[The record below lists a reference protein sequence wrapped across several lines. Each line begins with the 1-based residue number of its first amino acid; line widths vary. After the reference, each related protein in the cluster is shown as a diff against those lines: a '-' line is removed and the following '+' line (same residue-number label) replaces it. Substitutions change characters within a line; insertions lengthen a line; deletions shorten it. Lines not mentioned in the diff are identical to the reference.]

1 MEAVSAVMRY
11 WVSALWP
18 LVGKTVGKTRRAD
31 ISPSVYVQT
40 DSRSESQMAGIFKIP
55 GSGEDVESTPVVHS
69 DGKPVE
75 TELGSESM
83 QARPRVPLFHVPGP
97 TVGRSVNVGN
107 DHADGRG
114 SGSVDSVRLQ
124 AGSAVAVDALE
135 GDRPHAGGTRPMSPF
150 AGAASRRSPFNAPA
164 TSSGS
169 DSDDAGSGMRSSDD
183 AVQAARPSMAS
194 PSTASYRDARI
205 RSGVRGRDAADGAT
219 PFSVPASSSVVD
231 ASTGDGSHDAGPVSS
246 ANPPVDAAALST
258 AASKSPFIAPL
269 THVDGSGSDGAARA
283 SASEA
288 VDRDEPTTPRGG
300 DASTG
305 AGVPS
310 GQGATAGARA
320 DGSRGDHR
328 HGIGLDSVPAG
339 SVVGSVVG
347 RPRTASSDGDG
358 VDGPVDGGLAGDFH
372 AASAGHVDGGKRGL
386 GDARGNSSPS
396 GGSGV
401 GSGSWSPD
409 SFLDVGAGF
418 DPGWSDTVGAGEDAP
433 AFTGGSFLDLGDEDE
448 SGFDDGGD
456 GSYGEP
462 DVGSYVPSGDGET
475 AGFVTDDGSV
485 VRGDLDLPQSWKA
498 TTTHD
503 PGDDGRQSIAWNK
516 DGKAAAVKPSEERLT
531 VIKRYH
537 RATREE
543 MGVRREVAEQ
553 VAEQGGLPDEGGAL
567 LDPRSAKPVRGSS
580 AATGGSGDKEIDEK
594 ALRFGVRV
602 GTGKARLEKQLRNKH
617 DVDAAIARRVQVLEW
632 KKGFHVTFGAKEV
645 RGLDYLTRWSYA
657 TTAQIARVVG
667 WRDRKE
673 CRLVRALEKWEEMGW
688 VRQDVVFS
696 GPRLWYPRRDGAEL
710 SEHAWLGGVSPTR
723 VNPMSQSHSLGLSS
737 IGSWLLCGWGDAP
750 DILQLGE
757 AEWRQLQAD
766 VKKGEALVISE
777 KEYRAPWTR
786 IRQTHKG
793 LLPAEYR
800 HAFIGDVTHGG
811 EGRYQQWARD
821 YKSGQAKLEDSP
833 DWVACDPTIQGDDM
847 WIWTL
852 WSNSVWNPKLA
863 LDAARMDGV
872 TVDDVD
878 RAAQLQAIS
887 DYRMSGYVPVEDRL
901 DIASNKPV
909 VNKEMGDAF
918 ALLDHLPDLIV
929 ARKRDPRTGAARSIA
944 IELEL
949 TAKQPA
955 DYARSMAGFG
965 SVLGQTLYDQVIWLV
980 PSKAVARAIE
990 LGARSVGLEEGVDYR
1005 IVPFASA
1012 EKRNSFWSGADI
1024 VPAAFDKYHRVQPL
1038 IDPSTFLL
1046 S

>member
-1 MEAVSAVMRY
+1 
-11 WVSALWP
+11 
-18 LVGKTVGKTRRAD
+18 
-31 ISPSVYVQT
+31 
-40 DSRSESQMAGIFKIP
+40 MAGIFKIP
-55 GSGEDVESTPVVHS
+55 GSSENVEPTTVVHNE
-69 DGKPVE
+69 DKPVE
-75 TELGSESM
+75 AAPGSGSM
-83 QARPRVPLFHVPGP
+83 QAKLTIPLFHVPGSA
-97 TVGRSVNVGN
+97 VSRSNDVDN
-107 DHADGRG
+107 DHGVDN
-114 SGSVDSVRLQ
+114 VDSVRLQ
-124 AGSAVAVDALE
+124 SGSGVAVNLNNAPD
-135 GDRPHAGGTRPMSPF
+135 GDSPHASSARPMSPF
-150 AGAASRRSPFNAPA
+150 AGAANRRSPFNAPA
-164 TSSGS
+164 TSNDSNS
-169 DSDDAGSGMRSSDD
+169 DVSGSGMRSTNDD
-183 AVQAARPSMAS
+183 AAHVASPFKASQSTVVSSRDSQTRPS
-194 PSTASYRDARI
+194 
-205 RSGVRGRDAADGAT
+205 VRGENTANEAN
-219 PFSVPASSSVVD
+219 PFSVPASSDVVN
-231 ASTGDGSHDAGPVSS
+231 ASAGDDGDDAGPASS
-246 ANPPVDAAALST
+246 VNPPIGAASPST
-258 AASKSPFIAPL
+258 ATVPAASSKPPFIAPM
-269 THVDGSGSDGAARA
+269 TRADNDDGTDGAAHA
-283 SASEA
+283 SASRTIEC
-288 VDRDEPTTPRGG
+288 D
-300 DASTG
+300 
-305 AGVPS
+305 
-310 GQGATAGARA
+310 GATAPRDANAAAGATGA
-320 DGSRGDHR
+320 SGGPGSTTGTNANSSRGDHR
-328 HGIGLDSVPAG
+328 RGVGLDNVDAGGAIDSVI
-339 SVVGSVVG
+339 G
-347 RPRTASSDGDG
+347 RPRTTSRDGDD
-358 VDGPVDGGLAGDFH
+358 VPVDHDHADDRH
-372 AASAGHVDGGKRGL
+372 AAGAGLVDDGKRGHV
-386 GDARGNSSPS
+386 APSEHSSSS
-396 GGSGV
+396 GGSGDAP
-401 GSGSWSPD
+401 GSWSPG

-433 AFTGGSFLDLGDEDE
+433 AFTGGSFLDLGDEDDE
-448 SGFDDGGD
+448 SGFGDSGDGTGGD
-456 GSYGEP
+456 GSDGEP
-462 DVGSYVPSGDGET
+462 AVGSYVPSGDGET

-485 VRGDLDLPQSWKA
+485 VHGDLDLPQSWKA

-503 PGDDGRQSIAWNK
+503 PGDDGRQSIAWNR

-537 RATREE
+537 RATKEE

-580 AATGGSGDKEIDEK
+580 AATGGSGDREIDEK

-673 CRLVRALEKWEEMGW
+673 RRLVRALEKWEEMGW

-710 SEHAWLGGVSPTR
+710 SEHAWLGGVSPAR

-737 IGSWLLCGWGDAP
+737 IGSWLLCGWDDAP

-766 VKKGEALVISE
+766 VRKGEALVISE

-800 HAFIGDVTHGG
+800 HAFIGDVSHGG

-821 YKSGQAKLEDSP
+821 YKAGLAKLEDSP
-833 DWVACDPTIQGDDM
+833 DWVACDPTLQGDDM

-872 TVDDVD
+872 TVDGVD

-887 DYRMSGYVPVEDRL
+887 DYRMSGYVPVEDRM

-909 VNKEMGDAF
+909 VNKELGDAF
-918 ALLDHLPDLIV
+918 ALLDHLPDLII

-944 IELEL
+944 VELEL

-965 SVLGQTLYDQVIWLV
+965 STLGQTLYDQVIWVV
-980 PSKAVARAIE
+980 PSKAVAKAIE

-1024 VPAAFDKYHRVQPL
+1024 VPAVFDKYHRVQPL

>member
-1 MEAVSAVMRY
+1 
-11 WVSALWP
+11 
-18 LVGKTVGKTRRAD
+18 
-31 ISPSVYVQT
+31 
-40 DSRSESQMAGIFKIP
+40 MAGIFKIP
-55 GSGEDVESTPVVHS
+55 GSGEDVESTPVVHNE
-69 DGKPVE
+69 GRPVE
-75 TELGSESM
+75 AAPGGGSM
-83 QARPRVPLFHVPGP
+83 QAKPTVPLFHVPGS
-97 TVGRSVNVGN
+97 TVGRSNDVDN
-107 DHADGRG
+107 DHADGHGADNADSVMRPSG
-114 SGSVDSVRLQ
+114 SG
-124 AGSAVAVDALE
+124 GAVNADNAPD
-135 GDRPHAGGTRPMSPF
+135 GDRPHVGSARRMSPF
-150 AGAASRRSPFNAPA
+150 AGAADRRGPFNSPA
-164 TSSGS
+164 TSS
-169 DSDDAGSGMRSSDD
+169 DSN
-183 AVQAARPSMAS
+183 
-194 PSTASYRDARI
+194 RDGVG
-205 RSGVRGRDAADGAT
+205 SGVRSTDGDAAHVAGPFTAAPFTVVSSRDAQTLAGVRGQNATNGAS
-219 PFSVPASSSVVD
+219 PFSVPAGRSDVD
-231 ASTGDGSHDAGPVSS
+231 ASAGDG
-246 ANPPVDAAALST
+246 
-258 AASKSPFIAPL
+258 
-269 THVDGSGSDGAARA
+269 DGAAHE
-283 SASEA
+283 SASRAAEHDGA
-288 VDRDEPTTPRGG
+288 TAPRG
-300 DASTG
+300 ANAPAG
-305 AGVPS
+305 AGAS
-310 GQGATAGARA
+310 GGQGAGTWTSANS
-320 DGSRGDHR
+320 SRGDHR
-328 HGIGLDSVPAG
+328 HGVGLG
-339 SVVGSVVG
+339 SVNAGGAIDSVVG
-347 RPRTASSDGDG
+347 RPRTTSSDGA
-358 VDGPVDGGLAGDFH
+358 VPVDHDHAGDRR
-372 AASAGHVDGGKRGL
+372 AAGAGHADGDKRGH
-386 GDARGNSSPS
+386 DSTRENSSPS
-396 GGSGV
+396 GGSGEAD
-401 GSGSWSPD
+401 GSWSPG

-448 SGFDDGGD
+448 SGFDGSGD
-456 GSYGEP
+456 GPDGSGGEP
-462 DVGSYVPSGDGET
+462 AVGSYVPSGDGET

-485 VRGDLDLPQSWKA
+485 VHGDLDLPQSWKA

-503 PGDDGRQSIAWNK
+503 PGDDGQQSIAWNR

-537 RATREE
+537 RATKEE

-580 AATGGSGDKEIDEK
+580 AATGGSGDSEIDEK
-594 ALRFGVRV
+594 ALRFGVKV
-602 GTGKARLEKQLRNKH
+602 GTGRARLEKQLRNKH

-673 CRLVRALEKWEEMGW
+673 RRLVRALEKWEEMGW

-710 SEHAWLGGVSPTR
+710 SEHAWLGGVSPAR

-737 IGSWLLCGWGDAP
+737 IGSWLLCGWDDAP

-757 AEWRQLQAD
+757 QEWRQLQAD

-800 HAFIGDVTHGG
+800 HAFIGDVSHGG

-821 YKSGQAKLEDSP
+821 YKAGLAKLEDSP
-833 DWVACDPTIQGDDM
+833 DWVACDPTLQGDDM

-872 TVDDVD
+872 TVDGVD

-918 ALLDHLPDLIV
+918 ALLDHLPDLII
-929 ARKRDPRTGAARSIA
+929 ARKRDPGTGAARSIA
-944 IELEL
+944 VELEL

-965 SVLGQTLYDQVIWLV
+965 STLGQTLYDQVIWVV

-1024 VPAAFDKYHRVQPL
+1024 VPAVFDKYHRVQPL
-1038 IDPSTFLL
+1038 IDPATFLL

>member
-1 MEAVSAVMRY
+1 
-11 WVSALWP
+11 
-18 LVGKTVGKTRRAD
+18 
-31 ISPSVYVQT
+31 
-40 DSRSESQMAGIFKIP
+40 MAGIFKIP
-55 GSGEDVESTPVVHS
+55 GSSEDVESTPVVH
-69 DGKPVE
+69 DEDRPVE
-75 TELGSESM
+75 AAPGSGST
-83 QARPRVPLFHVPGP
+83 QAKLTVPLFHVPGSA
-97 TVGRSVNVGN
+97 VSRSSDVDN
-107 DHADGRG
+107 DHADGHG
-114 SGSVDSVRLQ
+114 VDSVDSVRLQ
-124 AGSAVAVDALE
+124 SGAGVSVNAYNETDGDRPYAGSA
-135 GDRPHAGGTRPMSPF
+135 RPMSPF
-150 AGAASRRSPFNAPA
+150 AGTANRRSPFNAPA

-169 DSDDAGSGMRSSDD
+169 NSDGAGSGMRSANDD
-183 AVQAARPSMAS
+183 AAHVAS
-194 PSTASYRDARI
+194 SFTAPQSTAASSRDAQARM
-205 RSGVRGRDAADGAT
+205 GGRGQNTSNGAN
-219 PFSVPASSSVVD
+219 PFSVPASSIVVN
-231 ASTGDGSHDAGPVSS
+231 ASAGDDSDNAGPVSS
-246 ANPPVDAAALST
+246 ANPIIGAASPST
-258 AASKSPFIAPL
+258 ATVSAASSKSPFIAPM
-269 THVDGSGSDGAARA
+269 TRAGDGADGAAHT
-283 SASEA
+283 SASRTIEHDGA
-288 VDRDEPTTPRGG
+288 TAPRD
-300 DASTG
+300 ANAATG
-305 AGVPS
+305 AGGS
-310 GQGATAGARA
+310 GGPGSTTGTNANN
-320 DGSRGDHR
+320 SRGDHR
-328 HGIGLDSVPAG
+328 HGVGLDNVDAG
-339 SVVGSVVG
+339 GAIDSVVG
-347 RPRTASSDGDG
+347 RPRTTSRDG
-358 VDGPVDGGLAGDFH
+358 
-372 AASAGHVDGGKRGL
+372 AGHADDGKRGHDAPREDSSSS
-386 GDARGNSSPS
+386 GDS
-396 GGSGV
+396 GEAP
-401 GSGSWSPD
+401 GSWSPG

-433 AFTGGSFLDLGDEDE
+433 AFTGGSFLDLGDEDDE

-456 GSYGEP
+456 GSDGEP
-462 DVGSYVPSGDGET
+462 AVGSYVPSGDGET

-485 VRGDLDLPQSWKA
+485 VHGDLDLPQSWKA

-503 PGDDGRQSIAWNK
+503 PGDDGRQSIAWNR
-516 DGKAAAVKPSEERLT
+516 DGKAAVVKPSEERLT

-537 RATREE
+537 RATKEE

-580 AATGGSGDKEIDEK
+580 AATGGSGDSEIDEK
-594 ALRFGVRV
+594 ALRFGVKV

-673 CRLVRALEKWEEMGW
+673 RRLVRALEKWEEMGW

-710 SEHAWLGGVSPTR
+710 SEHAWLGGVSPAR

-737 IGSWLLCGWGDAP
+737 IGSWLLCGWDDAP

-800 HAFIGDVTHGG
+800 HAFIGDVSHGG

-821 YKSGQAKLEDSP
+821 YKAGLAKLEDSP
-833 DWVACDPTIQGDDM
+833 DWVACDPSLQGDDM

-872 TVDDVD
+872 TVDGVD

-918 ALLDHLPDLIV
+918 ALLDHLPDLII
-929 ARKRDPRTGAARSIA
+929 ARKRDPGTGAARSIA
-944 IELEL
+944 VELEL

-965 SVLGQTLYDQVIWLV
+965 STLGQTLYDQVIWVV

-1024 VPAAFDKYHRVQPL
+1024 VPAVFDKYHRVQPL
-1038 IDPSTFLL
+1038 IDPATFLL

>member
-1 MEAVSAVMRY
+1 
-11 WVSALWP
+11 
-18 LVGKTVGKTRRAD
+18 
-31 ISPSVYVQT
+31 
-40 DSRSESQMAGIFKIP
+40 MAGIFKIP
-55 GSGEDVESTPVVHS
+55 GSSEDVESTPVVH
-69 DGKPVE
+69 DEGRPVE
-75 TELGSESM
+75 AAPGDGSM
-83 QARPRVPLFHVPGP
+83 QAKPPVPLFHVPGS
-97 TVGRSVNVGN
+97 TVSRSDDVDD
-107 DHADGRG
+107 DHADGHG
-114 SGSVDSVRLQ
+114 VDSVDSVRLQ
-124 AGSAVAVDALE
+124 SGAVVAVNADNE
-135 GDRPHAGGTRPMSPF
+135 PDGDRPHAGSARRMSPF
-150 AGAASRRSPFNAPA
+150 AGAADRRSPFNSPA
-164 TSSGS
+164 TSSDSNS
-169 DSDDAGSGMRSSDD
+169 DGTGSGMRSANND
-183 AVQAARPSMAS
+183 AAHVASPFNAPQSAAVSSRDAQTRPS
-194 PSTASYRDARI
+194 
-205 RSGVRGRDAADGAT
+205 GRGQNTSNGANL
-219 PFSVPASSSVVD
+219 FSVPASSNVINSS
-231 ASTGDGSHDAGPVSS
+231 AGDDSDNAGPASN
-246 ANPPVDAAALST
+246 ANPAIGAAAPSSST
-258 AASKSPFIAPL
+258 TSVSAASSKSPFIAPM
-269 THVDGSGSDGAARA
+269 TRAGNDDGADGAAHA
-283 SASEA
+283 SASKAAE
-288 VDRDEPTTPRGG
+288 RDGATSPR
-300 DASTG
+300 DANGATG
-305 AGVPS
+305 AGAS
-310 GQGATAGARA
+310 GGQGAGTWTSANS
-320 DGSRGDHR
+320 SRGDHR
-328 HGIGLDSVPAG
+328 HGVGLG
-339 SVVGSVVG
+339 SVNAGDALDSVVG
-347 RPRTASSDGDG
+347 RPRTTSSDGDG
-358 VDGPVDGGLAGDFH
+358 ADVPVDHDRADERH
-372 AASAGHVDGGKRGL
+372 AAGAGHADDDKRGH
-386 GDARGNSSPS
+386 DAHRENSSSTVDS
-396 GGSGV
+396 GEAP
-401 GSGSWSPD
+401 GSWSPG

-433 AFTGGSFLDLGDEDE
+433 AFTGGSFLDLGDEDDE
-448 SGFDDGGD
+448 SGFDDGAGNGTD
-456 GSYGEP
+456 GEP
-462 DVGSYVPSGDGET
+462 AVGSYVPSGDGET

-485 VRGDLDLPQSWKA
+485 VHGDLDLPQSWKA

-503 PGDDGRQSIAWNK
+503 PGDDGRQSIAWNR

-537 RATREE
+537 RATKEE

-580 AATGGSGDKEIDEK
+580 AATGGSGDSEIDEK

-673 CRLVRALEKWEEMGW
+673 RRLVRALEKWEEMGW

-710 SEHAWLGGVSPTR
+710 SEHAWLGGVSPAR

-737 IGSWLLCGWGDAP
+737 IGSWLLCGWDDAP

-757 AEWRQLQAD
+757 GEWRQLQAD

-800 HAFIGDVTHGG
+800 HAFIGDVSHGG

-821 YKSGQAKLEDSP
+821 YKAGLAKLEDSP
-833 DWVACDPTIQGDDM
+833 DWVACDPSLQGDDM

-872 TVDDVD
+872 TVDGVD

-918 ALLDHLPDLIV
+918 ALLDHLPDLII

-944 IELEL
+944 VELEL

-965 SVLGQTLYDQVIWLV
+965 STLGQTLYDQVIWVV
-980 PSKAVARAIE
+980 PSKAVAKAIE

-1024 VPAAFDKYHRVQPL
+1024 VPAVFDKYHRVQPL

>member
-1 MEAVSAVMRY
+1 
-11 WVSALWP
+11 
-18 LVGKTVGKTRRAD
+18 
-31 ISPSVYVQT
+31 
-40 DSRSESQMAGIFKIP
+40 MAGIFKIP
-55 GSGEDVESTPVVHS
+55 GSSEDVESTPVVH
-69 DGKPVE
+69 DEGRPVE
-75 TELGSESM
+75 AAPGSGSM
-83 QARPRVPLFHVPGP
+83 QAKLTVPLFHVPGSAVSRP
-97 TVGRSVNVGN
+97 NDVDN
-107 DHADGRG
+107 DHADGHG
-114 SGSVDSVRLQ
+114 VDSV
-124 AGSAVAVDALE
+124 GSVRPQSGDVVAVNADNE
-135 GDRPHAGGTRPMSPF
+135 PDGDRPHAGSARPMSPF
-150 AGAASRRSPFNAPA
+150 AGAANRRSPFNTPA
-164 TSSGS
+164 TSSDSNS
-169 DSDDAGSGMRSSDD
+169 DGAGSGMRSANDD
-183 AVQAARPSMAS
+183 AAHVASPFTAPQSTAVSSRDAQTRPS
-194 PSTASYRDARI
+194 
-205 RSGVRGRDAADGAT
+205 GRGQNTSNGAN
-219 PFSVPASSSVVD
+219 PFSVPASSDVVN
-231 ASTGDGSHDAGPVSS
+231 ASAGDDSDNAGPASS
-246 ANPPVDAAALST
+246 ANPAIGAASQSASAST
-258 AASKSPFIAPL
+258 ATVTSASSKSPFIAPM
-269 THVDGSGSDGAARA
+269 TRAGDDDAADGAGA
-283 SASEA
+283 SGGPGS
-288 VDRDEPTTPRGG
+288 TTGTN
-300 DASTG
+300 ANS
-305 AGVPS
+305 
-310 GQGATAGARA
+310 
-320 DGSRGDHR
+320 SRGDHR
-328 HGIGLDSVPAG
+328 HGVGLGNVDAG
-339 SVVGSVVG
+339 GAIDSVVG
-347 RPRTASSDGDG
+347 RPRTTFSDGAD
-358 VDGPVDGGLAGDFH
+358 DPVGHGHADDRH
-372 AASAGHVDGGKRGL
+372 AAGAGHAEYGKRGHVVPSEHSSSS
-386 GDARGNSSPS
+386 GDS
-396 GGSGV
+396 GETP
-401 GSGSWSPD
+401 GSWSPG
-409 SFLDVGAGF
+409 SFLDVGVGF

-433 AFTGGSFLDLGDEDE
+433 AFTGGSFLDLGDEDDE
-448 SGFDDGGD
+448 FDDGGD
-456 GSYGEP
+456 DADAAGEP
-462 DVGSYVPSGDGET
+462 AVGSYVPSGDGET

-485 VRGDLDLPQSWKA
+485 VHGDLDLPQSWKA

-503 PGDDGRQSIAWNK
+503 PGDDGRQSIAWNR

-537 RATREE
+537 RATKEE

-580 AATGGSGDKEIDEK
+580 AATGGSGDSEIDEK
-594 ALRFGVRV
+594 ALRFGVKV

-673 CRLVRALEKWEEMGW
+673 RRLVRALEKWEEMGW

-710 SEHAWLGGVSPTR
+710 SEHAWLGGVSPAR

-737 IGSWLLCGWGDAP
+737 IGSWLLCGWDDAP

-757 AEWRQLQAD
+757 GEWRQLQAD

-800 HAFIGDVTHGG
+800 HAFIGDVSHGG

-821 YKSGQAKLEDSP
+821 YKAGLAKLEDSP
-833 DWVACDPTIQGDDM
+833 DWVACDPSLQGDDM

-872 TVDDVD
+872 TVDGVD

-918 ALLDHLPDLIV
+918 ALLDHLPDLII
-929 ARKRDPRTGAARSIA
+929 ARKRDPGTGAARSIA
-944 IELEL
+944 VELEL

-965 SVLGQTLYDQVIWLV
+965 STLGQTLYDQVIWVV
-980 PSKAVARAIE
+980 PSKAVAKAIE
-990 LGARSVGLEEGVDYR
+990 LGARSVGLEEEVDYR

-1024 VPAAFDKYHRVQPL
+1024 VPAVFDKYHRVQPL
-1038 IDPSTFLL
+1038 IDPATFLL